1 MTAKISRRELIQKS
15 LFGFGALSLSVGFTG
30 CNDSSDQETAT
41 LQVNFEH
48 GVASG
53 DPLQDR
59 VILWTRLTPSDSS
72 ARLQVTWEIALDQQ
86 FKQIIKTDKVT
97 TAAAQDFTVKVDA
110 IGLKPNQ
117 SYFYR
122 FSFGDKISPIGQTKT
137 LPTSTSKVSFAV
149 CSCSNYPAGYFYV
162 YREMAK
168 QDVDVVIHLGDY
180 IYEYGADGY
189 AAEDAAKLGRTLAAD
204 NDKEIIKLDDY
215 RKRYALYRKDK
226 DLQSL
231 HHRHPFIVIWDD
243 HELANDAWREGAENH
258 TEETANAKNEG
269 KFSERKLAALQAYFE
284 WMPIRPVDNQH
295 IKIYRQF
302 NFGGLV
308 NLMMLDT
315 RIIARDEQLEYGKF
329 INPMTGKLD
338 AVAFQAALFNSTRT
352 IMGETQREWL
362 LGNKEKNIVG
372 VIQSSNATWD
382 VLGQQILMT
391 KMFVPAELL
400 QALAEITAGNPSLD
414 TLNKMNAQIT
424 ELVKLKLRLI
434 QGDPTLTAQDKARVL
449 TVAPYNLDAWDGYF
463 AEREIVYGT
472 LAQLK
477 KKVVVLAGDTHNA
490 WSSNLYSK
498 DGVFVGVELATS
510 SVSSPGLE
518 KYLNIPLDQL
528 QQFEFAFTTLIDE
541 LNYCNLNQRGY
552 LIVQFDE
559 TQVQSQWIYVDSIK
573 KPEYVI
579 DKSRGYQ
586 LSLDNNL
593 LPVKTGQQVA

>member
-15 LFGFGALSLSVGFTG
+15 LFGFGALSLSAGFTG

-117 SYFYR
+117 TYFYR
-122 FSFGDKISPIGQTKT
+122 FVFGDKISPVGQTKT

-168 QDVDVVIHLGDY
+168 QNVDVVIHLGDY

-189 AAEDAAKLGRTLAAD
+189 ATEDAAKLGRTLPAN

-226 DLQSL
+226 DLQAL

-284 WMPIRPVDNQH
+284 WMPIRPIDDQH

-302 NFGGLV
+302 DFGNLV
-308 NLMMLDT
+308 QLTMLDT
-315 RIIARDEQLEYGKF
+315 RIIARDQQLDYVDY
-329 INPMTGKLD
+329 MTANGLNAAK
-338 AVAFQAALFNSTRT
+338 FQADLTNPART
-352 IMGETQREWL
+352 LMGYTQRDWL
-362 LGNKEKNIVG
+362 LGKL
-372 VIQSSNATWD
+372 QQSNATWN
-382 VLGQQILMT
+382 VLGQQILMA
-391 KMFVPAELL
+391 KMFIPAELL
-400 QALAEITAGNPSLD
+400 LSLAEITSGNPTAD
-414 TLNKMNAQIT
+414 TLNKMNTQIT
-424 ELVKLKLRLI
+424 ELVTLKMRLK
-434 QGDPTLTAQDKARVL
+434 QGDPSLTSQEKARIL

-463 AEREIVYGT
+463 VEREILYGT
-472 LAQLK
+472 LAQLN

-498 DGVFVGVELATS
+498 DGAFVGVELATS

-518 KYLNIPLDQL
+518 KYLNIPLAQL

-552 LIVQFDE
+552 LMAQFDE
-559 TQVQSQWIYVDSIK
+559 TQVQSQWVYVDSIK
-573 KPEYVI
+573 KSEYSI
-579 DKSRGYQ
+579 DTARQYQ
-586 LSLDNNL
+586 LSFDKNL
-593 LPVKTGQQVA
+593 LPVKAGQQVA

>member
-30 CNDSSDQETAT
+30 CNDSSDQETAA
-41 LQVNFEH
+41 LQVNFDH

-59 VILWTRLTPSDSS
+59 VILWTRLTPSDLS
-72 ARLQVTWEIALDQQ
+72 ARLQVTWQIALDSQ

-97 TAAAQDFTVKVDA
+97 TSASQDFTVKVDA
-110 IGLKPNQ
+110 TGLTANQ

-122 FSFGDKISPIGQTKT
+122 FVFGDKISPVGQTKT

-168 QDVDVVIHLGDY
+168 QNVDVVIHLGDY

-189 AAEDAAKLGRTLAAD
+189 ATEDAVKLGRTLPAD
-204 NDKEIIKLDDY
+204 NNKEIIKLDDY

-226 DLQSL
+226 DLQAL

-243 HELANDAWREGAENH
+243 HELANDTWREGADNH
-258 TEETANAKNEG
+258 QANEG
-269 KFSERKLAALQAYFE
+269 SFLDRKLAALQAYFE
-284 WMPIRPVDNQH
+284 WMPIRPIDDQH
-295 IKIYRQF
+295 VKIYRQF
-302 NFGGLV
+302 DFGNLV
-308 NLMMLDT
+308 QLTMLDT
-315 RIIARDEQLEYGKF
+315 RIIARDKQLDYADY
-329 INPMTGKLD
+329 MTANGLNAAK
-338 AVAFQAALFNSTRT
+338 FQADLTNPART
-352 IMGETQREWL
+352 LMGYTQRDWL
-362 LGNKEKNIVG
+362 LGKL
-372 VIQSSNATWD
+372 QQSNATWN
-382 VLGQQILMT
+382 VLGQQILMA
-391 KMFVPAELL
+391 KMLIPTELL
-400 QALAEITAGNPSLD
+400 LSLAAIVSGNPSAEALSQ
-414 TLNKMNAQIT
+414 MNAQIT
-424 ELVKLKLRLI
+424 ELVKLKIRLQ
-434 QGDPTLTAQDKARVL
+434 QGDPTLTPQEKARVQ

-463 AEREIVYGT
+463 VEREILYGT
-472 LAQLK
+472 LAQLN

-498 DGVFVGVELATS
+498 DGAFVGVELATS
-510 SVSSPGLE
+510 SISSPGLE
-518 KYLNIPLDQL
+518 KYLSIPLAQL

-573 KPEYVI
+573 KAEYVV
-579 DKSRGYQ
+579 DTARQYQ
-586 LSLDNNL
+586 LSFDKKL
-593 LPVKTGQQVA
+593 LPVKTAQQVA

>member
-15 LFGFGALSLSVGFTG
+15 LFGFGALSLSAGFTG

-41 LQVNFEH
+41 LQVSFEH

-59 VILWTRLTPSDSS
+59 VILWTRLTPSESS

-86 FKQIIKTDKVT
+86 FKQIIKTDKVIT
-97 TAAAQDFTVKVDA
+97 TASQDFTVKVDA
-110 IGLKPNQ
+110 TGLKPDQ

-122 FSFGDKISPIGQTKT
+122 FIFGDKVSPVGQTKT
-137 LPTSTSKVSFAV
+137 LPSSATKVSFAV

-168 QDVDVVIHLGDY
+168 QNVDVVIHLGDY

-204 NDKEIIKLDDY
+204 NNKEIIKLDDY

-226 DLQSL
+226 DLQAL

-258 TEETANAKNEG
+258 QPNEG
-269 KFSERKLAALQAYFE
+269 SFLERKLAALQAYFE
-284 WMPIRPVDNQH
+284 WMPIRPVDDQH
-295 IKIYRQF
+295 TKIYRQF
-302 NFGGLV
+302 DFGNLV
-308 NLMMLDT
+308 QLTMLDT
-315 RIIARDEQLEYGKF
+315 RIIARDEQLDYANYMTANGLDIAKF
-329 INPMTGKLD
+329 QADLTNPARTLMGYTQRDWLIGKL
-338 AVAFQAALFNSTRT
+338 QQSTAN
-352 IMGETQREWL
+352 W
-362 LGNKEKNIVG
+362 N
-372 VIQSSNATWD
+372 

-391 KMFVPAELL
+391 KMLVPAELL
-400 QALAEITAGNPSLD
+400 LALAEITAGNPSAD

-424 ELVKLKLRLI
+424 ELVTLKIRL
-434 QGDPTLTAQDKARVL
+434 QKGDPSLTAQEKARVL

-463 AEREIVYGT
+463 AEREIVYAA

-498 DGVFVGVELATS
+498 DGAFVGVELATS

-518 KYLNIPLDQL
+518 KYLNIPLAQL

-552 LIVQFDE
+552 LVVQFDAA
-559 TQVQSQWIYVDSIK
+559 QVQSQWIYVDSIK

-579 DKSRGYQ
+579 DKTRGYQ
-586 LSLDNNL
+586 LSLDKNL

>member
-1 MTAKISRRELIQKS
+1 
-15 LFGFGALSLSVGFTG
+15 
-30 CNDSSDQETAT
+30 
-41 LQVNFEH
+41 
-48 GVASG
+48 
-53 DPLQDR
+53 
-59 VILWTRLTPSDSS
+59 
-72 ARLQVTWEIALDQQ
+72 
-86 FKQIIKTDKVT
+86 
-97 TAAAQDFTVKVDA
+97 
-110 IGLKPNQ
+110 
-117 SYFYR
+117 
-122 FSFGDKISPIGQTKT
+122 
-137 LPTSTSKVSFAV
+137 
-149 CSCSNYPAGYFYV
+149 
-162 YREMAK
+162 
-168 QDVDVVIHLGDY
+168 
-180 IYEYGADGY
+180 
-189 AAEDAAKLGRTLAAD
+189 
-204 NDKEIIKLDDY
+204 
-215 RKRYALYRKDK
+215 
-226 DLQSL
+226 
-231 HHRHPFIVIWDD
+231 
-243 HELANDAWREGAENH
+243 
-258 TEETANAKNEG
+258 
-269 KFSERKLAALQAYFE
+269 
-284 WMPIRPVDNQH
+284 
-295 IKIYRQF
+295 
-302 NFGGLV
+302 
-308 NLMMLDT
+308 
-315 RIIARDEQLEYGKF
+315 
-329 INPMTGKLD
+329 
-338 AVAFQAALFNSTRT
+338 
-352 IMGETQREWL
+352 MGETQREWL
-362 LGNKEKNIVG
+362 LGNKEKNIIG

-424 ELVKLKLRLI
+424 ELVKLKLRLL

-477 KKVVVLAGDTHNA
+477 KKIVVLAGDTHNA

-573 KPEYVI
+573 KLEYVI

-586 LSLDNNL
+586 LSLDKNL

>member
-15 LFGFGALSLSVGFTG
+15 LFGFGALSLSAGFSG
-30 CNDSSDQETAT
+30 CNDSSDQETAA

-59 VILWTRLTPSDSS
+59 VILWTRLTPNDSS

-97 TAAAQDFTVKVDA
+97 TSASQDFTVKVDA
-110 IGLKPNQ
+110 TGLKPDQ

-122 FSFGDKISPIGQTKT
+122 FIFGDKVSPVGQTKT
-137 LPTSTSKVSFAV
+137 LPSSATKVSFAV

-168 QDVDVVIHLGDY
+168 QNVDVVIHLGDY

-189 AAEDAAKLGRTLAAD
+189 AAEDAAKLGRSLAAD
-204 NDKEIIKLDDY
+204 NNKEIIKLDDY

-226 DLQSL
+226 DLQAL

-243 HELANDAWREGAENH
+243 HELANDTWREGAENH
-258 TEETANAKNEG
+258 QPNEG
-269 KFSERKLAALQAYFE
+269 LFLDRKLAALQAYFE
-284 WMPIRPVDNQH
+284 WMPIRPVDDQH
-295 IKIYRQF
+295 TKIYRQF
-302 NFGGLV
+302 DFGNLV
-308 NLMMLDT
+308 QLTMLDT
-315 RIIARDEQLEYGKF
+315 RIIARDEQLDYANYMTANGLDIAKF
-329 INPMTGKLD
+329 QADLTNPARTLMGYTQRDWLIGKL
-338 AVAFQAALFNSTRT
+338 QQSTAN
-352 IMGETQREWL
+352 W
-362 LGNKEKNIVG
+362 N
-372 VIQSSNATWD
+372 

-391 KMFVPAELL
+391 KMLVPAELL
-400 QALAEITAGNPSLD
+400 LALAEITSGNPSTD

-424 ELVKLKLRLI
+424 ELVKLKIRLL
-434 QGDPTLTAQDKARVL
+434 QGNPSLTAQEKARVL

-463 AEREIVYGT
+463 AEREIVYGA

-498 DGVFVGVELATS
+498 DGAFVGVELATS

-518 KYLNIPLDQL
+518 KYLNIPLAQL

-552 LIVQFDE
+552 LVVQFDAA
-559 TQVQSQWIYVDSIK
+559 QVQSQWIYVDSIK

-579 DKSRGYQ
+579 DTTRGYQ
-586 LSLDNNL
+586 LSLDKNL

>member
-1 MTAKISRRELIQKS
+1 M
-15 LFGFGALSLSVGFTG
+15 
-30 CNDSSDQETAT
+30 
-41 LQVNFEH
+41 
-48 GVASG
+48 
-53 DPLQDR
+53 
-59 VILWTRLTPSDSS
+59 ILWTRLTPSDSS

-86 FKQIIKTDKVT
+86 FKQIIKIDKVT

-204 NDKEIIKLDDY
+204 NNKEIIKLDDY

-302 NFGGLV
+302 NFGDLV

-315 RIIARDEQLEYGKF
+315 RIIARDEQLSYGKF

-352 IMGETQREWL
+352 IMGETQRELL

-593 LPVKTGQQVA
+593 LPMKTAQQVA